1 MGVEFLLVKHYT
13 LKVFC
18 RINFRARIVTVWFI
32 LLQSPIQC
40 IGRVPSVAIRWP
52 KRQANPTPPST
63 VRVKNACG
71 YTNYSIHIHFAVFN
85 YFLLIQTCTS
95 CHSDYK
101 DCLFRY
107 DVVKFWRQIQK
118 WTASRFRREQF
129 SCFYS
134 VSYNFLHP
142 VPPSWR
148 QQPIWICPSAHA
160 GWTPTLHRIP
170 PNPQNEC
177 LFYFTSLFKQ
187 RRLNSFAK
195 EGSNFTGMF
204 FILSERSFV
213 KSFQYS
219 DWSRGGG
226 RT

>member
-1 MGVEFLLVKHYT
+1 MHAVTQIIPYIYISRFLITFYWFRLVFP
-13 LKVFC
+13 V
-18 RINFRARIVTVWFI
+18 IVTIKIVF
-32 LLQSPIQC
+32 SDM
-40 IGRVPSVAIRWP
+40 
-52 KRQANPTPPST
+52 TPW
-63 VRVKNACG
+63 
-71 YTNYSIHIHFAVFN
+71 HFE
-85 YFLLIQTCTS
+85 
-95 CHSDYK
+95 
-101 DCLFRY
+101 
-107 DVVKFWRQIQK
+107 DVQK
-118 WTASRFRREQF
+118 CTASRFKREQF

-134 VSYNFLHP
+134 VPYNFLHP

-148 QQPIWICPSAHA
+148 HQPIWICPSAHA
-160 GWTPTLHRIP
+160 RWTPTLHRIP

-226 RT
+226 KT